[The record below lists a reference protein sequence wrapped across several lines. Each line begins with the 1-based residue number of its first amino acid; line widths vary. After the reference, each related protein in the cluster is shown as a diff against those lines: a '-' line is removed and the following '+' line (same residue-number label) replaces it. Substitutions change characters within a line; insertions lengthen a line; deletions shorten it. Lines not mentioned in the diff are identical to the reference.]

1 MGVAMA
7 IGLFNGLGSVA
18 MVPTHVWDA
27 VPGDVVSS
35 VVLAA
40 AAATAAGVGI
50 KEYRLEEPESLR
62 DPLIVHAGEEALL
75 LRQSKID
82 TYQHTHT
89 QLHTFLRLVIAGSLA
104 H

>member
-7 IGLFNGLGSVA
+7 VGLFSSLDSVA

-40 AAATAAGVGI
+40 AAATSAGAGI
-50 KEYRLEEPESLR
+50 NEYKADAPESAKE
-62 DPLIVHAGEEALL
+62 PMVVHAG
-75 LRQSKID
+75 K
-82 TYQHTHT
+82 
-89 QLHTFLRLVIAGSLA
+89 
-104 H
+104 